1 MEYVIVIIIA
11 YLIGTISPAMITA
24 RRVKKIDIRDVN
36 SKNAGTSNIAITLG
50 MKYAVIVGLS
60 DILKGAIPVVILRL
74 IFPDNE
80 IIWIVGGLSAV
91 LGHIYPVFYGFRGG
105 KGTATFGGMILAV
118 FPIQALVLALFFFI
132 VLMLSDFITIATVAV
147 MIAIP
152 IMMVIQSNELISIIL
167 VTSFSVFSIFLHR
180 KNIIRIINK
189 EELGLRKGVSK
200 RHYER

>member
-1 MEYVIVIIIA
+1 MEYVIVIIIS

-36 SKNAGTSNIAITLG
+36 SKNAGTSNIAMTLG

-60 DILKGAIPVVILRL
+60 DILKGAIPVAILRL
-74 IFPDNE
+74 VFPDNE

-91 LGHIYPVFYGFRGG
+91 VGHIYPVFYGFRGG

-118 FPIQALVLALFFFI
+118 FPLQAIVLAVFFYI
-132 VLMLSDFITIATVAV
+132 VLIVSDFITTATIAV

-152 IMMVIQSNELISIIL
+152 IMMIIQGNENISIIL
-167 VTSFSVFSIFLHR
+167 VSIFSLFSIFLHR
-180 KNIIRIINK
+180 KNVMRIIRK
-189 EELGLRKGVSK
+189 EEIGLRKGISE
-200 RHYER
+200 RHDVR

>member
-1 MEYVIVIIIA
+1 MEYVIVIIIS
-11 YLIGTISPAMITA
+11 YLIGTINPAMITA

-60 DILKGAIPVVILRL
+60 DILKGAIPVAILRL

-91 LGHIYPVFYGFRGG
+91 IGHIYPVFYGFRGG

-118 FPIQALVLALFFFI
+118 FPLQAIALAVFFYI
-132 VLMLSDFITIATVAV
+132 VLIVSDFITTATVAI

-152 IMMVIQSNELISIIL
+152 IMMIIQDNELVSIIL
-167 VTSFSVFSIFLHR
+167 VSLFSLFLTTLLCIAH
-180 KNIIRIINK
+180 KCLVTTK
-189 EELGLRKGVSK
+189 
-200 RHYER
+200 